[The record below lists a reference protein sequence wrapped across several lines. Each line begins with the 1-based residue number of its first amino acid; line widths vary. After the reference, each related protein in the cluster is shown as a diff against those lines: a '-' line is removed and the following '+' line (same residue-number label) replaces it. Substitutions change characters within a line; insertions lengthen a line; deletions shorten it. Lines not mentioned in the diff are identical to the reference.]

1 MRVYIV
7 TAALLLVAAVSLG
20 ANEPLSMAVSP
31 AQSLAPTNL
40 TIRIHVEPDAGN
52 RALEVIAESGAFYR
66 SSRIQIDGAE
76 APRTISFE
84 FRNVPGGDYEVRGI
98 LINSAGKERAGVRRH
113 VIVIEPA
120 DRE

>member
-1 MRVYIV
+1 M